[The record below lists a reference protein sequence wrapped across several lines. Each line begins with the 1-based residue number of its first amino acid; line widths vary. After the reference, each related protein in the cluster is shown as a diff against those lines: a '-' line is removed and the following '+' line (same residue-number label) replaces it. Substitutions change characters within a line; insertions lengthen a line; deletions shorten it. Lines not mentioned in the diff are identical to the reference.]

1 MKYLLT
7 LYGMIILMGFSC
19 FETLELDHNTQIRV
33 KGIVTDEDGK
43 PLAGIP
49 VYLEAYVENFD
60 DTGVVQSVTSKGDG
74 TYSFM
79 FSGSNAKFF
88 ILHINRKIK
97 GEKQSLLNPTFA
109 EKTLLFT
116 NKLIQ
121 NFELDFSQYGKLNKA
136 SKLIFKCSASNTSNI
151 ALNISSSNDI
161 KIDTTLENESDFLFF
176 PNLKT
181 RDLTCSKIDTVYIKP
196 LDSVFLAYFRNNNF
210 IRDTIFIKES
220 TFTYILRD

>member
-7 LYGMIILMGFSC
+7 LYGILILMGFSC

-43 PLAGIP
+43 PLVGIP

-60 DTGVVQSVTSKGDG
+60 DTGLVQSVTSKGDG

-97 GEKQSLLNPTFA
+97 GEKQSLLNPKFA
-109 EKTLLFT
+109 EKTLLFS
-116 NKLIQ
+116 NKFIKD
-121 NFELDFSQYGKLNKA
+121 FEVDFSQYGKLDKA
-136 SKLIFKCSASNTSNI
+136 SKLILKCNI
-151 ALNISSSNDI
+151 TDESKAILITTSSNDI
-161 KIDTTLENESDFLFF
+161 QIDTALENSSDFLFF
-176 PNLKT
+176 HNLKAK
-181 RDLTCSKIDTVYIKP
+181 DILCSEPDTIYLKR
-196 LDSVFLAYFRNNNF
+196 LDSVFIKYNLNNSIF
-210 IRDTIFIKES
+210 IDTIFIKDH
-220 TFTYILRD
+220 FYTYNLRN